1 MKILSNEPLGQDL
14 FEGKSQE
21 RIANLILS
29 DLEKARNTGGSH
41 EQISGSYVIG
51 LEGEWGCG
59 KSNVLKILEKKLETV
74 KQAGCKK
81 KVYSLFTYDL
91 WGRQQDLQRK
101 VILQDLAAH
110 LRQKC
115 DINKDNQIRDLIL
128 KKTEVGQDLVK
139 KGLLARLVPIVL
151 GAVVPSLLALAAIIP
166 DKSEWRYWIA
176 AVVFVSAGV
185 SCVWGLVAV
194 WKHGQDALVALSEFL
209 GNMLLI
215 KTNGAELPRVIYE
228 HQYSV
233 TVSDFSKMLTSIGD
247 ELLTR
252 NQHLVVVF
260 DNIDRLPVEKVKEFL
275 SSAHILFAERKE
287 NMLPNIHI
295 IIPFDRNRILAAFD
309 GQDGN
314 DYINKTFDVVYRV
327 APPILKDWEKFF
339 TEKYEESVRDEPELV
354 RERSDVQDVFNNLSS
369 PRHIT
374 PRSIIA
380 FLNSVATTHNVL
392 GNSVPLKAIAV
403 HELAWK
409 PYEQKIAH
417 GNSEASKAAEM
428 ELVETRIRNGR
439 FISNALLSAKYTED
453 ANWKKWMAS
462 IVFQVDAER
471 AEEILN
477 FNLLEDALDEGK
489 SDVVAGLSSLPSF
502 QLLFSR
508 VLPTVRSPEKIP
520 AAIHDVIEEH
530 KQWSWD
536 VVNDVRGNDIARI
549 SSDPL
554 SFNVWHED
562 MLKNVSNWKKY
573 ARRLMRL
580 DEPIEERGNV
590 DQQFK
595 RACDIENALKKV
607 GRTLVS
613 AFQDEEVEPSQYLTL
628 LREAGNRANLMGWK
642 CDVESFDRYVAGLN
656 ISAGQAYGVEWVPP
670 QMASKMPKTKQAF
683 EGVQIVVDNPV
694 MPQEMLVNVVLVT
707 LEHLGSGRVKTALQ
721 AERKR
726 RFVNSAHTSTEESCR
741 AYAVAMGIGMEV
753 SVNSDLQNFLSNADA
768 IKYSNLLAD
777 LFERYVD
784 IEVLLEKLSS
794 NSKYVIFVEAV
805 KTLVERSSEKFAT
818 AKGLSLLMN
827 FGDVVEVLKIAPGR
841 LASRMPDIPE
851 IETAQHSK
859 YFTHKTLSELG
870 KCGGTLWEFAVQ
882 SVKKNLDGFDKNKW
896 MEKLSSSKALWTPR
910 AAVDIGYDWT
920 PLSLECAKEVL
931 GMVATNKLPNGN
943 VPSRETWEMLVSDF
957 EAKHVGVGEW
967 FKDAKDQIITSSA
980 TITAKSFTFLSSWL
994 FKYASFGEN
1003 KDELRKLLPGATVRK
1018 DEECKKIIAE
1028 NKKAVLQMFNKGDDA
1043 TQDAF
1048 VAYITAEVNSN
1059 PNSPLAIFK
1068 EDLVKK

>member
-21 RIANLILS
+21 RIANLIFF
-29 DLEKARNTGGSH
+29 DLEKARNTGDPH
-41 EQISGSYVIG
+41 EQISDSSVIG

-81 KVYSLFTYDL
+81 KVYSFFTYDL

-101 VILQDLAAH
+101 VILQDLATH
-110 LRQKC
+110 LKEKC
-115 DINKDNQIRDLIL
+115 HINKDDQVRDLIL

-151 GAVVPSLLALAAIIP
+151 GAVVPFLLALAAIMP
-166 DKSEWRYWIA
+166 EKNEWRCWIA
-176 AVVFVSAGV
+176 GVVLCLAIF

-194 WKHGQDALVALSEFL
+194 CKHRQDALVALSEFL
-209 GNMLLI
+209 GNMVLV

-233 TVSDFSKMLTSIGD
+233 TVSDFSSMLTEIGD

-252 NQHLVVVF
+252 KQHLVIVF
-260 DNIDRLPVEKVKEFL
+260 DNIDRLPIEKVKEFL

-287 NMLPNIHI
+287 SMLANIHI

-314 DYINKTFDVVYRV
+314 DYINKTFDFVYRV

-339 TEKYEESVRDEPELV
+339 AEKYEESVLDEPLLMGQCSE
-354 RERSDVQDVFNNLSS
+354 VQDVFNNLSS

-409 PYEQKIAH
+409 PYEQMITH
-417 GNSEASKAAEM
+417 DNSEASKAAAM

-439 FISNALLSAKYTED
+439 FISNALLNAKYKED
-453 ANWKKWMAS
+453 ENWKKWMAS

-477 FNLLEDALDEGK
+477 YNLLEDALEEGK
-489 SDVVAGLSSLPSF
+489 RDVVAELSSLPSF

-508 VLPTVRSPEKIP
+508 ILPTIRSPEKIP
-520 AAIHDVIEEH
+520 TAIHDVINEL
-530 KQWSWD
+530 KQWCWD
-536 VVNDVRGNDIARI
+536 TVNDVRGNDIARI
-549 SSDPL
+549 SSHPL
-554 SFNVWHED
+554 NFDGWHED

-573 ARRLMRL
+573 VRSLMRL
-580 DEPIEERGNV
+580 DEPIDKRDKVE
-590 DQQFK
+590 QQFA
-595 RACDIENALKKV
+595 RACNIEKALGEVK
-607 GRTLVS
+607 RTLVD
-613 AFQDEEVEPSQYLTL
+613 AFLHEDVEPARYLEL
-628 LREAGNRANLMGWK
+628 LKVAKDSANLIGWK
-642 CDVESFDRYVAGLN
+642 CDVESFDAYVSELD
-656 ISAGQAYGVEWVPP
+656 ISAGQASGVEWVPS
-670 QMASKMPKTKQAF
+670 QMASRMPKTKQAF
-683 EGVQIVVDNPV
+683 ESLQTVVDNPV
-694 MPQEMLVNVVLVT
+694 MPQETLVNTVLVT

-721 AERKR
+721 DGYKR
-726 RFVNSAHTSTEESCR
+726 NFVNSVHTSATESCR
-741 AYAVAMGIGMEV
+741 AYAIALGIGMDV
-753 SVNSDLQNFLSNADA
+753 PVNSDLQKFLSNADA
-768 IKYSNLLAD
+768 IKYSNLLAE

-784 IEVLLEKLSS
+784 VEVLLEKLSS
-794 NSKYVIFVEAV
+794 NSIFAAYVEAV
-805 KTLVERSSEKFAT
+805 KILVERSSEKFVRE
-818 AKGLSLLMN
+818 KGLALLMI
-827 FGDVVEVLKIAPGR
+827 FGDIVEVLKIDPGR

-851 IETAQHSK
+851 VETAQHSK
-859 YFTHKTLSELG
+859 YFTHKTLSQLR
-870 KCGGTLWEFAVQ
+870 KCGGSLWEFAVQ
-882 SVKKNLDGFDKNKW
+882 SVKNNLDGFDKNKW
-896 MEKLSSSKALWTPR
+896 IEKLSSSKALWTPR

>member
-21 RIANLILS
+21 RIANLIFS
-29 DLEKARNTGGSH
+29 DLQKARNTGGAQ
-41 EQISGSYVIG
+41 EQISGSSVIG

-59 KSNVLKILEKKLETV
+59 KSNVLKMLEKKLATV
-74 KQAGCKK
+74 DQSDSKK

-101 VILQDLAAH
+101 VILQDLAVH
-110 LRQKC
+110 LREKC
-115 DINKDNQIRDLIL
+115 HINKDDQVRDLIL
-128 KKTEVGQDLVK
+128 KKTEVGQDFVK
-139 KGLLARLVPIVL
+139 KGLFARLVPIVL
-151 GAVVPSLLALAAIIP
+151 GAVVPFLLALAAIIP
-166 DKSEWRYWIA
+166 EGNEWRCR
-176 AVVFVSAGV
+176 VAGIVLFFASV
-185 SCVWGLVAV
+185 SCIWGLITV
-194 WKHGQDALVALSEFL
+194 WKYRQDALVALSEFL
-209 GNMLLI
+209 GNMLLV

-233 TVSDFSKMLTSIGD
+233 TVSDFSNMLTDIGD
-247 ELLTR
+247 ELLTKK
-252 NQHLVVVF
+252 QHLVVVF
-260 DNIDRLPVEKVKEFL
+260 DNIDRLPIEKVKEFL

-287 NMLPNIHI
+287 RMLSNIHI

-339 TEKYEESVRDEPELV
+339 AEKYQESIQDEPELL

-417 GNSEASKAAEM
+417 DNSEPSKAAAM

-453 ANWKKWMAS
+453 ENWKKWMAS

-477 FNLLEDALDEGK
+477 YNLLEDALEEGK

-520 AAIHDVIEEH
+520 AAIHDVIDEH
-530 KQWSWD
+530 KQWCWD
-536 VVNDVRGNDIARI
+536 TVNDVRGNDIARI

-554 SFNVWHED
+554 SLNYWHED

-573 ARRLMRL
+573 VRRLMRL
-580 DEPIEERGNV
+580 DEPIDKRDKVE
-590 DQQFK
+590 QQFK
-595 RACDIENALKKV
+595 RACDIEKALQEV
-607 GRTLVS
+607 DRTLVD
-613 AFQDEEVEPSQYLTL
+613 AFQNEDVEPARYLEL
-628 LREAGNRANLMGWK
+628 LKVAKDRANLIGWK
-642 CDVESFDRYVAGLN
+642 CDVESFDAYAAELN
-656 ISAGQAYGVEWVPP
+656 ISTGQASGVEWVPS
-670 QMASKMPKTKQAF
+670 QMASRMPKTKQAF
-683 EGVQIVVDNPV
+683 ESLQTVVDNPN
-694 MPQEMLVNVVLVT
+694 MPQEVLVNTVLVT
-707 LEHLGSGRVKTALQ
+707 LEHLGNGRVKTVLQ
-721 AERKR
+721 DEYKR
-726 RFVNSAHTSTEESCR
+726 RFVNSAHASVAENCR
-741 AYAVAMGIGMEV
+741 ACAVAMGMGMDV
-753 SVNSDLQNFLSNADA
+753 PVNSDLQKFLSDVDA

-777 LFERYVD
+777 ILERYVD
-784 IEVLLEKLSS
+784 VEVLLEKLLS
-794 NSKYVIFVEAV
+794 NSNYGIYVEAV
-805 KTLVERSSEKFAT
+805 KTLVERSSEKFAV
-818 AKGLSLLMN
+818 AKGRALLMI
-827 FGDVVEVLKIAPGR
+827 FGDVVEVLKIDPGL
-841 LASRMPDIPE
+841 LASRLPDIPE
-851 IETAQHSK
+851 IETEQHSK
-859 YFTHKTLSELG
+859 CFTHKTLSQLR
-870 KCGGTLWEFAVQ
+870 KCGGSLWEFAVQ

-896 MEKLSSSKALWTPR
+896 IEKLSSSKALWTPR
-910 AAVDIGYDWT
+910 AAVDVGYDWT

-931 GMVATNKLPNGN
+931 GMVAASKLPNGN
-943 VPSRETWEMLVSDF
+943 IPSREIWDMLVSDF

-980 TITAKSFTFLSSWL
+980 TITAKSFVFLSSWL

-1003 KDELRKLLPGATVRK
+1003 KNELRKLLPDATVRK

-1028 NKKAVLQMFNKGDDA
+1028 NKNAVLQMFNKGDDA

-1048 VAYITAEVNSN
+1048 VAYITAEVNAN